1 MLLLRLISFH
11 VLIYASIVF
20 LLGVLTVSTLTDPAL
35 QVGDAFLFRSLPL
48 GEKAMGWCHELVP
61 VILEFSKGML
71 AKQAV
76 TNLARVF
83 GHLLPKLSWTSGD
96 VAIVTLQ
103 DTNHKAAFLP
113 FSYMVGAHETTV
125 TVLLEGHFHY
135 DSRLVAL
142 DIPTPLK
149 WDLGTTR
156 FCRISACDRGPSLHG
171 PKVYPLNLESAS
183 EYSSLLSAGP
193 CWPMFALV
201 RVSWLNH
208 RPAEPLSTLIGL
220 IFLHELAEVL

>member
-1 MLLLRLISFH
+1 
-11 VLIYASIVF
+11 V
-20 LLGVLTVSTLTDPAL
+20 
-35 QVGDAFLFRSLPL
+35 
-48 GEKAMGWCHELVP
+48 
-61 VILEFSKGML
+61 
-71 AKQAV
+71 
-76 TNLARVF
+76 
-83 GHLLPKLSWTSGD
+83 D
-96 VAIVTLQ
+96 VWGCAIVTLQ

-183 EYSSLLSAGP
+183 EYSTLLSAGP